1 MASKENSMD
10 TGDDV
15 DAQQKEIRAMKRK
28 FDEMSEKLQSVEES
42 FSKISK
48 NETSA
53 ISKQAPIEKSINSN
67 VTSNQEK
74 MAAESG
80 KRFVVKEVFT
90 DIAEFEEKQTN
101 CSEDE
106 EHFNMKWCIKLDRD
120 GNNLG
125 LFIYCTPIDY
135 DKNWSIQT
143 EILFK
148 FVGSNGKVLV
158 KTKEYC
164 FDEKGETGFSDFMNW
179 EDMEKEYLVDG
190 NLTAE
195 IHVQIIESTGLGKEK
210 IRTFDESNKDC
221 SDVVLAVRDTKFY
234 VLKKFLAVQSSF
246 FKSLL
251 LGNFSESLESEVR
264 LTGIDPH
271 DFHYFLEVLYGESA
285 IDDSTVEGVFL
296 LADMYDAPTKFAI
309 QSSESQK
316 KFEKKFVLKHVFK
329 NVATLGDED
338 EAESEK
344 EEHFGRFW
352 HMSLG
357 RGGDYLGFFIDFSNP
372 ISTEQKWSIETEIE
386 FRVVDQKQ
394 DDDFVRTVDQC
405 LEACPG
411 YGGLRRFMRWETME
425 KKYLMDGNLSVE
437 VHVTIKKSTGLGKEK
452 IRKFDV
458 SQRDVS
464 DVVLTVRDTKFYANK
479 MYLAAQS
486 PFFKDLLCGTFSSE
500 SDKSQIT
507 LTGIDPHDFHYFL
520 EVLYGESAIDDNNVE
535 GVLLLAVKYDA
546 STAIRRCEE
555 FLLEKSK
562 KTLKKKLM
570 MAVRYE
576 LENLKKICMD
586 QIVKKEQIKSVIP
599 SNIEDLD
606 LEVMRKL
613 LEKSL
618 SFR

>member
-1 MASKENSMD
+1 MD

-296 LADMYDAPTKFAI
+296 LADMYDAPTVIRRCEEFLMEKSKKPLKKKVHMANRNHLENYVKFAI

-357 RGGDYLGFFIDFSNP
+357 RGGDYLGFFIDCP
-372 ISTEQKWSIETEIE
+372 C
-386 FRVVDQKQ
+386 
-394 DDDFVRTVDQC
+394 DD
-405 LEACPG
+405 
-411 YGGLRRFMRWETME
+411 
-425 KKYLMDGNLSVE
+425 
-437 VHVTIKKSTGLGKEK
+437 
-452 IRKFDV
+452 
-458 SQRDVS
+458 
-464 DVVLTVRDTKFYANK
+464 
-479 MYLAAQS
+479 
-486 PFFKDLLCGTFSSE
+486 
-500 SDKSQIT
+500 
-507 LTGIDPHDFHYFL
+507 
-520 EVLYGESAIDDNNVE
+520 
-535 GVLLLAVKYDA
+535 
-546 STAIRRCEE
+546 
-555 FLLEKSK
+555 
-562 KTLKKKLM
+562 
-570 MAVRYE
+570 
-576 LENLKKICMD
+576 
-586 QIVKKEQIKSVIP
+586 
-599 SNIEDLD
+599 
-606 LEVMRKL
+606 
-613 LEKSL
+613 
-618 SFR
+618 

>member
-1 MASKENSMD
+1 MD

-74 MAAESG
+74 MAAESE

-148 FVGSNGKVLV
+148 FV
-158 KTKEYC
+158 
-164 FDEKGETGFSDFMNW
+164 
-179 EDMEKEYLVDG
+179 
-190 NLTAE
+190 
-195 IHVQIIESTGLGKEK
+195 
-210 IRTFDESNKDC
+210 
-221 SDVVLAVRDTKFY
+221 
-234 VLKKFLAVQSSF
+234 
-246 FKSLL
+246 
-251 LGNFSESLESEVR
+251 
-264 LTGIDPH
+264 
-271 DFHYFLEVLYGESA
+271 
-285 IDDSTVEGVFL
+285 
-296 LADMYDAPTKFAI
+296 
-309 QSSESQK
+309 
-316 KFEKKFVLKHVFK
+316 
-329 NVATLGDED
+329 
-338 EAESEK
+338 
-344 EEHFGRFW
+344 
-352 HMSLG
+352 
-357 RGGDYLGFFIDFSNP
+357 
-372 ISTEQKWSIETEIE
+372 
-386 FRVVDQKQ
+386 
-394 DDDFVRTVDQC
+394 
-405 LEACPG
+405 
-411 YGGLRRFMRWETME
+411 
-425 KKYLMDGNLSVE
+425 
-437 VHVTIKKSTGLGKEK
+437 
-452 IRKFDV
+452 
-458 SQRDVS
+458 
-464 DVVLTVRDTKFYANK
+464 
-479 MYLAAQS
+479 
-486 PFFKDLLCGTFSSE
+486 E

-576 LENLKKICMD
+576 LENLKKICLD
-586 QIVKKEQIKSVIP
+586 QIVKKEQIQSVIP
-599 SNIEDLD
+599 SNIEDLN
-606 LEVMRKL
+606 LEVMSKL